1 MFSYYCDMK
10 KFLLPC
16 LLFLSVIT
24 YGQTPL
30 TYNNPILSGFYPDPS
45 IVRVGND
52 YYIVNSSFAYFPG
65 LPIFHSTD
73 LVNWKQIGNA
83 MDRKEQL
90 DLTNAG
96 VSRGL
101 FAPSITYHN
110 GTYYIICTLIDKGGN
125 FLITAK
131 DPKGPWSNPIWL
143 KEANGIDP
151 SLFFDADDKAHIVFN
166 SIPPDNKSLYNGH
179 RTIRMVDFDINAMKV
194 TSEPKLLV
202 NGGTDISK
210 NPVWIEAPH
219 IFKKGDWYY
228 LICAEGG
235 TGYNHSEVV
244 FRSKSVDGP
253 YISYEKNPIL
263 TQRHLDKSRANP
275 ISTTGHA
282 EFGETPD
289 GKWYAVFLGCRPYE
303 GDFYNTGR
311 DTYMTP
317 LEWKDEWP
325 VILEGNEEVKYSYP
339 VPVPQTTKAVVNNFN
354 GNLYFKDEFKAPEL
368 NKRYLFLRNPEND
381 FYSLTENKGFLTMKL
396 LKQNASG
403 KESPAFIGFRQANLN
418 GYAATEMDFAP
429 FTRNEKAGLL
439 IFQNENH
446 YYFLC
451 KSIENDKPVVQL
463 YQSAAKPG
471 DPDILMTSQKLDS
484 KKTIYLKIV
493 AKGDK
498 YDFYFAEKKDKWNIL
513 SENVDG
519 KFLSTSRAG
528 GFVGSLFALYNS
540 SYGKPSNVT
549 AKFDWFEYQG
559 DDSVYKSQSIK

>member
-1 MFSYYCDMK
+1 MYYYIMK
-10 KFLLPC
+10 IFLFPF
-16 LLFLSVIT
+16 FLMISVIT

-45 IVRVGND
+45 ICRAGND
-52 YYIVNSSFAYFPG
+52 YYIVTSTFAYFPG
-65 LPIFHSTD
+65 LPIFHSKD

-90 DLTNAG
+90 DQTNAG

-151 SLFFDADDKAHIVFN
+151 SLFFDADDKAHIIFN
-166 SIPPDNKSLYNGH
+166 SIPPDNKSLYSGH
-179 RTIRMVDFDINAMKV
+179 RTIRMVDFDISTNKV

-202 NGGTDISK
+202 NGGVDISK

-244 FRSKSVDGP
+244 FRSKDVNGP
-253 YISYEKNPIL
+253 YIPWEKNPIL
-263 TQRHLDKSRANP
+263 TQRHLDRNRPNP
-275 ISTTGHA
+275 VTTTGHA
-282 EFGETPD
+282 EFVETPD
-289 GKWYAVFLGCRPYE
+289 GKWYGVFLGCRPYE

-311 DTYMTP
+311 DTYMVP
-317 LEWKDEWP
+317 VEWKDEWP
-325 VILEGNEEVKYSYP
+325 VMLEGNEVVKFSYP
-339 VPVPQTTKAVVNNFN
+339 VPMPQITKKVVNNFS
-354 GNLYFKDEFKAPEL
+354 GNVYYKDEFKDTKI
-368 NKRYLFLRNPEND
+368 NDRYLFLRNPVPD
-381 FYSLTENKGFLTMKL
+381 LYSLTSNKGYLTMKL
-396 LKQNASG
+396 LPQKASG
-403 KESPAFIGFRQANLN
+403 RESPAFIGFRQSNLY
-418 GYAATEMDFAP
+418 GYAATEMDFTP
-429 FTRNEKAGLL
+429 FTESEKAGLM
-439 IFQNENH
+439 IFQNETH

-451 KSIENDKPVVQL
+451 KSIENGEPVIQL
-463 YQSAAKPG
+463 YQSGARASEPEV
-471 DPDILMTSQKLDS
+471 LLTSQKLGS
-484 KKTIYLKIV
+484 KKSIWLKIE
-493 AKGDK
+493 AKGGN
-498 YDFYFAEKKDKWNIL
+498 YAFYFAEKKDKWNLIRD
-513 SENVDG
+513 NVDG

-528 GFVGSLFALYNS
+528 GFVGSLFVLYGTSN
-540 SYGKPSNVT
+540 GKPSNVS
-549 AKFDWFEYQG
+549 AKYNWFEHKG
-559 DDSVYKSQSIK
+559 DDPIYKNQVAK